1 MERLYRHYAY
11 MDAIENDTKAD
22 KRNVVCTSVGKSLK
36 ELRIAI
42 GMSQADLA
50 FHAEVDRTFVS
61 QIERGMGNPSIL
73 TLANLC
79 HGLGITLADLFES
92 VRVALPPQ
100 GQVTRRANSAKPPP
114 KVPKSRL
121 R

>member
-1 MERLYRHYAY
+1 
-11 MDAIENDTKAD
+11 MDETENDAKVD

-36 ELRIAI
+36 SLRIAT

-61 QIERGMGNPSIL
+61 QIERGVGNPSIL

-79 HGLGITLADLFES
+79 HGLGITLADLFEP

-100 GQVTRRANSAKPPP
+100 GQVARRANSAKPTA
-114 KVPKSRL
+114 KIPKSRL

>member
-1 MERLYRHYAY
+1 
-11 MDAIENDTKAD
+11 MDATENDTKAD
-22 KRNVVCTSVGKSLK
+22 KRNLVCTSVGKSLK
-36 ELRIAI
+36 QLRISA

-50 FHAEVDRTFVS
+50 FHAEVDRTYVS
-61 QIERGMGNPSIL
+61 QIERGVGNPSIL

-79 HGLGITLADLFES
+79 HGLGITLADLFEP

-100 GQVTRRANSAKPPP
+100 GQIARRANSAKPLM
-114 KVPKSRL
+114 KAPKSRL